1 MKLNLTKCMPVNKKY
16 DEQTKYVR
24 LVETALGYDQI
35 PVNLPNTKITLIIWD
50 GKSTDYVTILL

>member
-1 MKLNLTKCMPVNKKY
+1 MPVNKKY